1 MALEQMQ
8 ANDLNLAEPSVT
20 RSGRQFFRKHPE
32 VWVAVVLWLAS
43 NAFVAG
49 FSNLARWETGAPY
62 YSMTDLCRWD
72 CGWYGSVARS
82 GYDRTPQRDT
92 GNANWP
98 FHPLFPITVYP
109 FHHWLNLPLG
119 MSLVLASKSALLL
132 AIYGFLLMTGEP
144 TDATVDRFRA
154 GSLVALNPYLI
165 YAHAGYAEP
174 LYFAL
179 LALAFY
185 FVAKRR
191 WIESGVMGALLSA
204 TRVVGFLF
212 AVSYAVV
219 WLRDVGWRSTLR
231 RDNLNKLIGFLLCPL
246 GTAIFMLYMYQHTG
260 DALAQI
266 HNQVS
271 WGKSPGNPFDVLW
284 QCLIGHHWL
293 RVWGAM
299 TIAAFLASAYL
310 FKLRKPEFAI
320 YLAIAILVPLSA
332 GYWGLARYVWW
343 QPPFL
348 YAICCALKRHSA
360 WWVIYVAFASGM
372 ASFMILE
379 WFTGHNFVV

>member
-1 MALEQMQ
+1 MAI
-8 ANDLNLAEPSVT
+8 
-20 RSGRQFFRKHPE
+20 
-32 VWVAVVLWLAS
+32 VLWIAS

-82 GYDRTPQRDT
+82 GYDLAPQRDT

-132 AIYGFLLMTGEP
+132 AIYGFLLMTGDP
-144 TDATVDRFRA
+144 TDTTVDRFKA
-154 GSLVALNPYLI
+154 GSLVALNPYVI

-185 FVAKRR
+185 FVAKGR

-219 WLRDVGWRSTLR
+219 WLRDVGWRSILH
-231 RDNLNKLIGFLLCPL
+231 RDSLNKAYWLPTVSPWVRRCSCCTCTNTLVMPSRKSTTRFPGGSRLAIRLTFSGSASLGTIGF
-246 GTAIFMLYMYQHTG
+246 AF
-260 DALAQI
+260 
-266 HNQVS
+266 
-271 WGKSPGNPFDVLW
+271 
-284 QCLIGHHWL
+284 
-293 RVWGAM
+293 GA
-299 TIAAFLASAYL
+299 
-310 FKLRKPEFAI
+310 P
-320 YLAIAILVPLSA
+320 
-332 GYWGLARYVWW
+332 
-343 QPPFL
+343 
-348 YAICCALKRHSA
+348 
-360 WWVIYVAFASGM
+360 
-372 ASFMILE
+372 
-379 WFTGHNFVV
+379 